1 MSKSRFA
8 IGAVIGA
15 VAGIVAGVL
24 TAPKAGKETRADIK
38 DKAAELKRE
47 AARKGDQ
54 VKAQSEDVIDGVR
67 EKIEG
72 FNKDHHDEKHNTNKR

>member
-8 IGAVIGA
+8 IGAIVGA

-24 TAPKAGKETRADIK
+24 TAPKSGRQTRADIK

-47 AARKGDQ
+47 AARRGEQ
-54 VKAQSEDVIDGVR
+54 VKTQSEEVVDGVR
-67 EKIEG
+67 NKIEE
-72 FNKDHHDEKHNTNKR
+72 FKKDHDDQKGASNKR

>member
-47 AARKGDQ
+47 AARRGDQ

-67 EKIEG
+67 EKIEE